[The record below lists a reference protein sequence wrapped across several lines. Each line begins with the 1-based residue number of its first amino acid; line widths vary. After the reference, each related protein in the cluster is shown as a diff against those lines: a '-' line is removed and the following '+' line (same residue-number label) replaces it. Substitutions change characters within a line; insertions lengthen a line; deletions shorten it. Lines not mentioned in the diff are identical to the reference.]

1 MAKKSKATNTGD
13 EFTEVLHE
21 LLKHIDL
28 RFDEAA
34 TGLAAVEEKLIG
46 RLDQI
51 QFSVSGQE
59 RRISILE
66 DRMRMVATKLG
77 LEFRKNA

>member
-1 MAKKSKATNTGD
+1 MPKKSKAAQPADDFVGI
-13 EFTEVLHE
+13 LHE
-21 LLKHIDL
+21 LLKHMDN
-28 RFDEAA
+28 RFDRLE
-34 TGLAAVEEKLIG
+34 TRFDTVEE

-51 QFSVSGQE
+51 QFSVSGQD

-77 LEFRKNA
+77 LEFRKSV